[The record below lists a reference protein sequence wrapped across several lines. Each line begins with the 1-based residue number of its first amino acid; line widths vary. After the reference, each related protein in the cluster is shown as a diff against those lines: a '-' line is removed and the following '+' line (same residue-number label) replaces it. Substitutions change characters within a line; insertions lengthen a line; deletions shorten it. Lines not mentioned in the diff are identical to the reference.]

1 MPESPDR
8 TQKTAQENQLGTFT
22 TTPLNSGLRKA
33 RSFENWPSIA
43 NQAPQPQVPKRKD
56 NPLVVVGEILLGAV
70 IGLVLVGVGDETSVP
85 LINEIREELET
96 AFGSDLESTA
106 LYLIVELLEAFLL

>member
-1 MPESPDR
+1 MPEWPNR
-8 TQKTAQENQLGTFT
+8 TQKTAPGNQLGGFT

-43 NQAPQPQVPKRKD
+43 NQQPQSQLPKRKD

-70 IGLVLVGVGDETSVP
+70 IGLVLVGVGDETSIP
-85 LINEIREELET
+85 LVNEISQELES

-106 LYLIVELLEAFLL
+106 LYVIVELLEALLL